1 MEVIEKYIPLILA
14 IALTVGG
21 YFIERSILS
30 PVLPSM
36 AGLSWLFYYG
46 ISGFVFLLWVV
57 AMFVIAVTYKDMTE
71 QRLIFTSHQVIKL
84 SE

>member
-1 MEVIEKYIPLILA
+1 MEIIEKYIPLILA

-36 AGLSWLFYYG
+36 AGLSWLSYG
-46 ISGFVFLLWVV
+46 LSAFVFLLWVV

>member
-1 MEVIEKYIPLILA
+1 MEIIEKYIPLILA

-30 PVLPSM
+30 PVQPSM
-36 AGLSWLFYYG
+36 AGLSWIFYG
-46 ISGFVFLLWVV
+46 LSGFVFLLWVV